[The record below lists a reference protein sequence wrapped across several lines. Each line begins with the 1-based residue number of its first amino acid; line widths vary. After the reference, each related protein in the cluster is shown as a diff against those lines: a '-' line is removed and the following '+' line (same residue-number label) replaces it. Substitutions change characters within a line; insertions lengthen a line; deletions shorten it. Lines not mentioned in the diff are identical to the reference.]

1 MNKTIEKDETLLV
14 DGPAS
19 VTVISGTVEVFGAVV
34 TEKGKVVIREN
45 KRLPFTAKEKT
56 ECDIALG
63 ENASVE
69 EFDGSAIS
77 NSWVNAFSQMAEIQT
92 KPAIGIIIGENDSGK
107 SSFCTYI
114 VNMLLRSNYKVAVL
128 DGDIGQSDIGPPCT
142 VAYNFVTEPVTDLF
156 NLHAKNAFF
165 VGVTS
170 PSTAVDKVIDGL
182 KLLKKEILNENP
194 DFLVTNT
201 DGWIEG
207 DDAIKYKVRLVK
219 ELAPD
224 IVFFVNKSG
233 ETPPII
239 TTLENLKAIVESPIT
254 IKQRSKEKRRSL
266 RELGYIKYLKNARV
280 QSVPLDWVNIEE
292 NQILSANKIF
302 EESERIKTICDL
314 LGIKPM
320 HLSELE
326 DKIYVIA
333 EKRSWIN
340 SENIRKVEQITE
352 KHVKIIRKGDEEGA
366 LVGLYNSEK
375 KFLGIGVLQEV
386 DYARRKMKILTPVSK
401 GIATVVVGRVKLD
414 KNLREISSFDAEHK
428 NQEKLTLV

>member
-1 MNKTIEKDETLLV
+1 MNKTIEKDKTLLV

-56 ECDIALG
+56 EYDIALG

-69 EFDGSAIS
+69 EFDGSAIP

-92 KPAIGIIIGENDSGK
+92 KPAIGIIIGENDAGK

-239 TTLENLKAIVESPIT
+239 TTLENLKAVVESPTT

-302 EESERIKTICDL
+302 EESERIKAICDL

-320 HLSELE
+320 HFSESE

-401 GIATVVVGRVKLD
+401 GIATVAVGRVKLD
-414 KNLREISSFDAEHK
+414 KNLREISSFGAEHK